1 MRMYD
6 IIHKKREGGE
16 LTGEEIRF
24 FVQGFTWGEIPD
36 YQASALLMAIFFRG
50 MTRRETGDLTLEM
63 AQSGDMV
70 DLSPLPG
77 VKVDKHSTGGVG
89 DKTSLVIGPIAA
101 ACGVT
106 IAKMSGRGLGH
117 TGGTVDKLESIPG
130 LGTDIPREEF
140 FQIVKDT
147 GLAIIGQSGNLCPAD
162 KKLYA
167 LRDVTATV
175 ESLPLIASSI
185 MAKKIAA
192 GADAILLDVKVGSGA
207 FMKTL
212 EDSRALAREMV
223 RIGAQVGRRT
233 VALITDM
240 DMPLGRKIG
249 NALEVQEAAE
259 ALSGK
264 GDRRLVEL
272 CLELAANMVYL
283 GEQAPDMEAARA
295 RAAEAVSSGRAL
307 EKLAQMVRAQG
318 GDPSYITNPEK
329 FAISPAWVEV
339 PAPQTGYITRLD
351 AEGCG
356 LAAVELGA
364 GRETKDSPIDFGAG
378 IVLLKN
384 KGDRVER
391 GRAHR
396 PALRPGGIPVPPGG
410 PALFRGPGDRPPGPR
425 PGPPDPRAGGG
436 LLKYTD
442 PAQPERGAYIMK
454 NPIVTIQTNQGAIRV
469 ELYPDV
475 APNTVNNFI
484 SLVEKG
490 FYNGTI
496 FHRVIPG
503 FMIQG
508 GDPQGTGMG
517 GPGYTIPESLPQTA
531 LKTT

>member
-16 LTGEEIRF
+16 LTREELRF
-24 FVQGFTWGEIPD
+24 FVQGFTRGEIPD

-63 AQSGDMV
+63 AGSGDRV
-70 DLSPLPG
+70 DLSALPG

-89 DKTSLVIGPIAA
+89 DKTSLIIGPIAA

-130 LGTDIPREEF
+130 LRTDIPRQEF
-140 FQIVKDT
+140 FDIVKRT
-147 GLAIIGQSGNLCPAD
+147 GLSIIGQSGNLCPAD

-185 MAKKIAA
+185 MSKKIAA

-223 RIGAQVGRRT
+223 RIGSQVGRQT

-249 NALEVQEAAE
+249 NALEVQEAVE
-259 ALSGK
+259 VLSGK
-264 GDRRLVEL
+264 GDHRLRSL
-272 CLELAANMVYL
+272 CLELSANMVYL
-283 GEQAPDMEAARA
+283 GRQAETMEGARA
-295 RAAEAVSSGRAL
+295 KAVEAVRSGGAL
-307 EKLAQMVRAQG
+307 EKLRQMAEAQG

-329 FAISPAWVEV
+329 FTISPACVEIA
-339 PAPQTGYITRLD
+339 APQGGYITRLD

-364 GRETKDSPIDFGAG
+364 GRETKESSIDFGAG
-378 IVLLKN
+378 IILLKN
-384 KGDRVER
+384 KGDRVEQGQPIARLYAQSKALCRR
-391 GRAHR
+391 GEERFFQ
-396 PALRPGGIPVPPGG
+396 ALEVG
-410 PALFRGPGDRPPGPR
+410 PQA
-425 PGPPDPRAGGG
+425 
-436 LLKYTD
+436 
-442 PAQPERGAYIMK
+442 
-454 NPIVTIQTNQGAIRV
+454 
-469 ELYPDV
+469 
-475 APNTVNNFI
+475 
-484 SLVEKG
+484 
-490 FYNGTI
+490 
-496 FHRVIPG
+496 
-503 FMIQG
+503 
-508 GDPQGTGMG
+508 
-517 GPGYTIPESLPQTA
+517 PQTGPMILDRVA
-531 LKTT
+531 EG

>member
-16 LTGEEIRF
+16 LTREELRF
-24 FVQGFTWGEIPD
+24 FVLGFTRGEIPD

-63 AQSGDMV
+63 AGSGDRV
-70 DLSPLPG
+70 DLSALPG

-89 DKTSLVIGPIAA
+89 DKTSLIIGPIAA

-130 LGTDIPREEF
+130 LRTDIPRQEF
-140 FQIVKDT
+140 FDIVKRT

-185 MAKKIAA
+185 MSKKIAA

-223 RIGAQVGRRT
+223 RIGGQVGRRT

-249 NALEVQEAAE
+249 NALEVREAVE
-259 ALSGK
+259 VLSGK
-264 GDRRLVEL
+264 GDHRLRSL
-272 CLELAANMVYL
+272 CLELSANMVYL
-283 GEQAPDMEAARA
+283 GRQAETMEGARA
-295 RAAEAVSSGRAL
+295 KAVEAVRSGGAL
-307 EKLAQMVRAQG
+307 EKLRQMAEAQG

-329 FAISPAWVEV
+329 FTISPACVEIA
-339 PAPQTGYITRLD
+339 APQGGYITRLD

-364 GRETKDSPIDFGAG
+364 GRETKESSIDPGAG

-384 KGDRVER
+384 KGDRVEKGQPIARLYAQSKALCRR
-391 GRAHR
+391 GEERFFQ
-396 PALRPGGIPVPPGG
+396 ALEVG
-410 PALFRGPGDRPPGPR
+410 PQA
-425 PGPPDPRAGGG
+425 
-436 LLKYTD
+436 
-442 PAQPERGAYIMK
+442 
-454 NPIVTIQTNQGAIRV
+454 
-469 ELYPDV
+469 
-475 APNTVNNFI
+475 
-484 SLVEKG
+484 
-490 FYNGTI
+490 
-496 FHRVIPG
+496 
-503 FMIQG
+503 
-508 GDPQGTGMG
+508 
-517 GPGYTIPESLPQTA
+517 PQTGPMILDRVA
-531 LKTT
+531 EG

>member
-16 LTGEEIRF
+16 LTREELRF
-24 FVQGFTWGEIPD
+24 FVLGFTRGEIPD

-63 AQSGDMV
+63 AGSGDRV
-70 DLSPLPG
+70 DLSALPG

-89 DKTSLVIGPIAA
+89 DKTSLIIGPIAA

-130 LGTDIPREEF
+130 LRTDIPRQEF
-140 FQIVKDT
+140 FDIVKRT
-147 GLAIIGQSGNLCPAD
+147 GLSIIGQSGNLCPAD

-185 MAKKIAA
+185 MSKKIAA

-223 RIGAQVGRRT
+223 RIGGQVGRRT

-249 NALEVQEAAE
+249 NALEVREAVE
-259 ALSGK
+259 VLSGK
-264 GDRRLVEL
+264 GDHRLRSL
-272 CLELAANMVYL
+272 CLELSANMVYL
-283 GEQAPDMEAARA
+283 GRQAETMEGARA
-295 RAAEAVSSGRAL
+295 KAVEAVRSGGAL
-307 EKLAQMVRAQG
+307 EKLRQMAEAQG

-329 FAISPAWVEV
+329 FTISPACVEIA
-339 PAPQTGYITRLD
+339 APQGGYITRLD

-364 GRETKDSPIDFGAG
+364 GRETKESSIDPGAG

-384 KGDRVER
+384 KGDRVEKGQPIARLYAQSKALCRR
-391 GRAHR
+391 GEERFFQ
-396 PALRPGGIPVPPGG
+396 ALEVG
-410 PALFRGPGDRPPGPR
+410 PQA
-425 PGPPDPRAGGG
+425 
-436 LLKYTD
+436 
-442 PAQPERGAYIMK
+442 
-454 NPIVTIQTNQGAIRV
+454 
-469 ELYPDV
+469 
-475 APNTVNNFI
+475 
-484 SLVEKG
+484 
-490 FYNGTI
+490 
-496 FHRVIPG
+496 
-503 FMIQG
+503 
-508 GDPQGTGMG
+508 
-517 GPGYTIPESLPQTA
+517 PQTGPMILDRVA
-531 LKTT
+531 EG

>member
-16 LTGEEIRF
+16 LTREELRF
-24 FVQGFTWGEIPD
+24 FVLGFTRGEIPD

-63 AQSGDMV
+63 AGSGDRV
-70 DLSPLPG
+70 DLSALPG

-89 DKTSLVIGPIAA
+89 DKTSLIIGPIAA

-130 LGTDIPREEF
+130 LRTDIPRQEF
-140 FQIVKDT
+140 FDIVKRT
-147 GLAIIGQSGNLCPAD
+147 GLSIIGQSGNLCPAD

-185 MAKKIAA
+185 MSKKIAA

-223 RIGAQVGRRT
+223 RIGSQVGRQT

-249 NALEVQEAAE
+249 NALEVQEAVE
-259 ALSGK
+259 VLSGK
-264 GDRRLVEL
+264 GDHRLRSL
-272 CLELAANMVYL
+272 CLELSANMVYL
-283 GEQAPDMEAARA
+283 GRQAETMEEARA
-295 RAAEAVSSGRAL
+295 KAVEAVRSGGAL
-307 EKLAQMVRAQG
+307 EKLRQMAEAQG
-318 GDPSYITNPEK
+318 GDGSYITSPEK
-329 FAISPAWVEV
+329 FTISPACVEIA
-339 PAPQTGYITRLD
+339 APQAGYITRLD

-364 GRETKDSPIDFGAG
+364 GRETKESPIDFGAG
-378 IVLLKN
+378 IVLMKN
-384 KGDRVER
+384 KGD
-391 GRAHR
+391 
-396 PALRPGGIPVPPGG
+396 
-410 PALFRGPGDRPPGPR
+410 
-425 PGPPDPRAGGG
+425 
-436 LLKYTD
+436 
-442 PAQPERGAYIMK
+442 
-454 NPIVTIQTNQGAIRV
+454 
-469 ELYPDV
+469 
-475 APNTVNNFI
+475 
-484 SLVEKG
+484 LVEKG
-490 FYNGTI
+490 QPIARLYAQSEALCR
-496 FHRVIPG
+496 RV
-503 FMIQG
+503 
-508 GDPQGTGMG
+508 
-517 GPGYTIPESLPQTA
+517 
-531 LKTT
+531 

>member
-16 LTGEEIRF
+16 LTREELRF
-24 FVQGFTWGEIPD
+24 FVLGFTRGEIPD

-63 AQSGDMV
+63 AGSGDRV
-70 DLSPLPG
+70 DLSALPG

-89 DKTSLVIGPIAA
+89 DKTSLIIGPIAA

-130 LGTDIPREEF
+130 LRTDIPRQEF
-140 FQIVKDT
+140 FDIVKRT
-147 GLAIIGQSGNLCPAD
+147 GLSIIGQSGNLCPAD

-185 MAKKIAA
+185 MSKKIAA

-223 RIGAQVGRRT
+223 RIGGQVGRRT

-249 NALEVQEAAE
+249 NALEVQEAVE
-259 ALSGK
+259 VLSGK
-264 GDRRLVEL
+264 GDHRLRSL
-272 CLELAANMVYL
+272 CLELSANMVYL
-283 GEQAPDMEAARA
+283 GRQAETMEGARA
-295 RAAEAVSSGRAL
+295 KAVEAVRSGGAL
-307 EKLAQMVRAQG
+307 EKLRQMAEAQG
-318 GDPSYITNPEK
+318 GDPSYITNPER
-329 FAISPAWVEV
+329 FTISPACVEIA
-339 PAPQTGYITRLD
+339 APQAGYITRLD

-364 GRETKDSPIDFGAG
+364 GRETKESSIDFGAG
-378 IVLLKN
+378 IILLKN
-384 KGDRVER
+384 KGDRVEKGQPIARLYAQSEALCRR
-391 GRAHR
+391 GEERFFQ
-396 PALRPGGIPVPPGG
+396 ALEVG
-410 PALFRGPGDRPPGPR
+410 PQA
-425 PGPPDPRAGGG
+425 
-436 LLKYTD
+436 
-442 PAQPERGAYIMK
+442 
-454 NPIVTIQTNQGAIRV
+454 
-469 ELYPDV
+469 
-475 APNTVNNFI
+475 
-484 SLVEKG
+484 
-490 FYNGTI
+490 
-496 FHRVIPG
+496 
-503 FMIQG
+503 
-508 GDPQGTGMG
+508 
-517 GPGYTIPESLPQTA
+517 PQTGPMLLDRVA
-531 LKTT
+531 EG

>member
-16 LTGEEIRF
+16 LTREELRF
-24 FVQGFTWGEIPD
+24 FVQGFTRGEIPD
-36 YQASALLMAIFFRG
+36 YQASALMMAIFFRG

-63 AQSGDMV
+63 AGSGDRV
-70 DLSPLPG
+70 DLSALPG

-89 DKTSLVIGPIAA
+89 DKTSLIIGPIAA

-106 IAKMSGRGLGH
+106 VAKMSGRGLGH

-130 LGTDIPREEF
+130 LRTDIPRQEF
-140 FQIVKDT
+140 FDIVKRT
-147 GLAIIGQSGNLCPAD
+147 GLSIIGQSGNLCPAD

-185 MAKKIAA
+185 MSKKIAA

-223 RIGAQVGRRT
+223 RIGSQVGRQT

-249 NALEVQEAAE
+249 NALEVQEAVE
-259 ALSGK
+259 VLSGK
-264 GDRRLVEL
+264 GDHRLRSL
-272 CLELAANMVYL
+272 CLELSANMVYL
-283 GEQAPDMEAARA
+283 GRQAETMEEARA
-295 RAAEAVSSGRAL
+295 KAVEAVRSGGAL
-307 EKLAQMVRAQG
+307 EKLRQMAEAQG

-329 FAISPAWVEV
+329 FTISPACVEIA
-339 PAPQTGYITRLD
+339 APQAGYITRLD

-364 GRETKDSPIDFGAG
+364 GRETKESPIDFGAG

-384 KGDRVER
+384 KGDRVEQGQPIARLYAQSEALCRR
-391 GRAHR
+391 GEERFFQ
-396 PALRPGGIPVPPGG
+396 ALEVG
-410 PALFRGPGDRPPGPR
+410 PQA
-425 PGPPDPRAGGG
+425 
-436 LLKYTD
+436 
-442 PAQPERGAYIMK
+442 
-454 NPIVTIQTNQGAIRV
+454 
-469 ELYPDV
+469 
-475 APNTVNNFI
+475 
-484 SLVEKG
+484 
-490 FYNGTI
+490 
-496 FHRVIPG
+496 
-503 FMIQG
+503 
-508 GDPQGTGMG
+508 
-517 GPGYTIPESLPQTA
+517 PQTGPMILDRVA
-531 LKTT
+531 EG

>member
-16 LTGEEIRF
+16 LTREELRF
-24 FVQGFTWGEIPD
+24 FVLGFTRGEIPD

-63 AQSGDMV
+63 AGSGDRV
-70 DLSPLPG
+70 DLSALPG

-89 DKTSLVIGPIAA
+89 DKTSLIIGPIAA

-130 LGTDIPREEF
+130 LRTDIPRQEF
-140 FQIVKDT
+140 FDIVKRT
-147 GLAIIGQSGNLCPAD
+147 GLSIIGQSGNLCPAD

-185 MAKKIAA
+185 MSKKIAA

-223 RIGAQVGRRT
+223 RIGSQVGRQT

-249 NALEVQEAAE
+249 NALEVQEAVE
-259 ALSGK
+259 VLSGK
-264 GDRRLVEL
+264 GDHRLRSL
-272 CLELAANMVYL
+272 CLELSANMVYL
-283 GEQAPDMEAARA
+283 GQQASDMSEARA
-295 RAAEAVSSGRAL
+295 QVVKAVREGRAL
-307 EKLAQMVRAQG
+307 EKLRQMAEAQG
-318 GDPSYITNPEK
+318 GDGSYIVHPEQ
-329 FAISPAWVEV
+329 FAVSPAVVEV
-339 PAPQTGYITRLD
+339 AAPEDGYITRLD

-364 GRETKDSPIDFGAG
+364 GRETKESSIDFGAG
-378 IVLLKN
+378 IILLKN
-384 KGDRVER
+384 KGDRVEQGQPIARLYAQSEALCRR
-391 GRAHR
+391 GEERFFQ
-396 PALRPGGIPVPPGG
+396 ALEVG
-410 PALFRGPGDRPPGPR
+410 PQA
-425 PGPPDPRAGGG
+425 
-436 LLKYTD
+436 
-442 PAQPERGAYIMK
+442 
-454 NPIVTIQTNQGAIRV
+454 
-469 ELYPDV
+469 
-475 APNTVNNFI
+475 
-484 SLVEKG
+484 
-490 FYNGTI
+490 
-496 FHRVIPG
+496 
-503 FMIQG
+503 
-508 GDPQGTGMG
+508 
-517 GPGYTIPESLPQTA
+517 PQTGPMILDRVA
-531 LKTT
+531 EG

>member
-6 IIHKKREGGE
+6 IIHKKREGGQLTREE
-16 LTGEEIRF
+16 LRF
-24 FVQGFTWGEIPD
+24 FVQGFTRGEIPD

-63 AQSGDMV
+63 AGSGDKV
-70 DLSPLPG
+70 DLSTLPG

-89 DKTSLVIGPIAA
+89 DKTSLIIGPIAA

-130 LGTDIPREEF
+130 LRTDIPRQEF
-140 FQIVKDT
+140 FDIVKRT
-147 GLAIIGQSGNLCPAD
+147 GLSIIGQSGNLCPAD

-185 MAKKIAA
+185 MSKKIAA

-223 RIGAQVGRRT
+223 RIGSQVGRQT

-249 NALEVQEAAE
+249 NALEVQEAVE
-259 ALSGK
+259 VLSGK
-264 GDRRLVEL
+264 GDHRLRSL
-272 CLELAANMVYL
+272 CLELSANMVYL
-283 GEQAPDMEAARA
+283 GRQAETMEEARA
-295 RAAEAVSSGRAL
+295 KAVEAVRSGGAL
-307 EKLAQMVRAQG
+307 EKLRQMAEAQG

-329 FAISPAWVEV
+329 FTISPACVEIA
-339 PAPQTGYITRLD
+339 APQGGYITRLD

-364 GRETKDSPIDFGAG
+364 GRETKESPIDFGAG
-378 IVLLKN
+378 IVLMKN
-384 KGDRVER
+384 KGDRVEQGQPIARLYAQSEALCRR
-391 GRAHR
+391 GEERFFQ
-396 PALRPGGIPVPPGG
+396 ALEVG
-410 PALFRGPGDRPPGPR
+410 PQA
-425 PGPPDPRAGGG
+425 
-436 LLKYTD
+436 
-442 PAQPERGAYIMK
+442 
-454 NPIVTIQTNQGAIRV
+454 
-469 ELYPDV
+469 
-475 APNTVNNFI
+475 
-484 SLVEKG
+484 
-490 FYNGTI
+490 
-496 FHRVIPG
+496 
-503 FMIQG
+503 
-508 GDPQGTGMG
+508 
-517 GPGYTIPESLPQTA
+517 PQTGSMILDRVA
-531 LKTT
+531 EG

>member
-16 LTGEEIRF
+16 LTREELRF
-24 FVQGFTWGEIPD
+24 FVQGFTRGEIPD

-50 MTRRETGDLTLEM
+50 MTRRETGDMTLEM
-63 AQSGDMV
+63 AGSGDRV
-70 DLSPLPG
+70 DLSALPG
-77 VKVDKHSTGGVG
+77 IKVDKHSTGGVG
-89 DKTSLVIGPIAA
+89 DKTSLIIGPIAA

-130 LGTDIPREEF
+130 LRTDIPRQEF
-140 FQIVKDT
+140 FDIVKRT
-147 GLAIIGQSGNLCPAD
+147 GLSIIGQSGNLCPAD

-185 MAKKIAA
+185 MSKKIAA

-223 RIGAQVGRRT
+223 RIGSQVGRQT

-249 NALEVQEAAE
+249 NALEVQEAVE
-259 ALSGK
+259 VLSGK
-264 GDRRLVEL
+264 GDHRLRSL
-272 CLELAANMVYL
+272 CLELSANMVYL
-283 GEQAPDMEAARA
+283 GRQAETMEEARA
-295 RAAEAVSSGRAL
+295 KAVEAVRSGGAL
-307 EKLAQMVRAQG
+307 EKLRQMAEAQG

-329 FAISPAWVEV
+329 FTISPACVEIA
-339 PAPQTGYITRLD
+339 APQAGYITRLD

-364 GRETKDSPIDFGAG
+364 GRETKESPIDFGAG

-384 KGDRVER
+384 KGDRVEQGQPIARLYAQSEALCRR
-391 GRAHR
+391 GEERFFQ
-396 PALRPGGIPVPPGG
+396 ALEVG
-410 PALFRGPGDRPPGPR
+410 PQA
-425 PGPPDPRAGGG
+425 
-436 LLKYTD
+436 
-442 PAQPERGAYIMK
+442 
-454 NPIVTIQTNQGAIRV
+454 
-469 ELYPDV
+469 
-475 APNTVNNFI
+475 
-484 SLVEKG
+484 
-490 FYNGTI
+490 
-496 FHRVIPG
+496 
-503 FMIQG
+503 
-508 GDPQGTGMG
+508 
-517 GPGYTIPESLPQTA
+517 PQTGPMILDRVA
-531 LKTT
+531 EG

>member
-16 LTGEEIRF
+16 LTREELRF
-24 FVQGFTWGEIPD
+24 FVLGFTRGEIPD

-63 AQSGDMV
+63 AGSGDRV
-70 DLSPLPG
+70 DLSALPG

-89 DKTSLVIGPIAA
+89 DKTSLIIGPIAA

-130 LGTDIPREEF
+130 LRTDIPRQEF
-140 FQIVKDT
+140 FDIVKRT
-147 GLAIIGQSGNLCPAD
+147 GLSIIGQSGNLCPAD

-185 MAKKIAA
+185 MSKKIAA
-192 GADAILLDVKVGSGA
+192 GADAILLDVKMGSGA

-223 RIGAQVGRRT
+223 RIGQQVGRRT

-249 NALEVQEAAE
+249 NALEVQEAVE
-259 ALSGK
+259 VLSGK
-264 GDRRLVEL
+264 GDHRLRSL
-272 CLELAANMVYL
+272 CLELSANMVYL
-283 GEQAPDMEAARA
+283 GHRAGTMEEARA
-295 RAAEAVSSGRAL
+295 KAAEAVCSGGAL
-307 EKLAQMVRAQG
+307 EKLRQMAEAQG
-318 GDPSYITNPEK
+318 GDGSYITNPEK
-329 FAISPAWVEV
+329 FTISPACVEIA
-339 PAPQTGYITRLD
+339 APQAGYITRLD

-364 GRETKDSPIDFGAG
+364 GRETKESPIDFGAG

-384 KGDRVER
+384 KGDRVEQGQPIARLYAQSEALCRR
-391 GRAHR
+391 GEERFFQ
-396 PALRPGGIPVPPGG
+396 ALEVG
-410 PALFRGPGDRPPGPR
+410 PQA
-425 PGPPDPRAGGG
+425 
-436 LLKYTD
+436 
-442 PAQPERGAYIMK
+442 
-454 NPIVTIQTNQGAIRV
+454 
-469 ELYPDV
+469 
-475 APNTVNNFI
+475 
-484 SLVEKG
+484 
-490 FYNGTI
+490 
-496 FHRVIPG
+496 
-503 FMIQG
+503 
-508 GDPQGTGMG
+508 
-517 GPGYTIPESLPQTA
+517 PQTGPMILDRVA
-531 LKTT
+531 EG

>member
-16 LTGEEIRF
+16 LTREELRF
-24 FVQGFTWGEIPD
+24 FVLGFTRGEIPD

-63 AQSGDMV
+63 AGSGDRA
-70 DLSPLPG
+70 DLSALPG

-89 DKTSLVIGPIAA
+89 DKTSLIIGPIAA

-106 IAKMSGRGLGH
+106 VAKMSGRGLGH

-130 LGTDIPREEF
+130 LRTDIPRQEF
-140 FQIVKDT
+140 FDIVKRT

-185 MAKKIAA
+185 MSKKIAA

-223 RIGAQVGRRT
+223 RIGSQVGRQT

-249 NALEVQEAAE
+249 NALEVQEAVE
-259 ALSGK
+259 VLSGK
-264 GDRRLVEL
+264 GDHRLRSL
-272 CLELAANMVYL
+272 CLELSANMVYL
-283 GEQAPDMEAARA
+283 GRQAETMEEARA
-295 RAAEAVSSGRAL
+295 KAVEAVRSGGAL
-307 EKLAQMVRAQG
+307 EKLRQMAEAQG
-318 GDPSYITNPEK
+318 GDGSYITSPEK
-329 FAISPAWVEV
+329 FTISPACVEIA
-339 PAPQTGYITRLD
+339 APQAGYITRLD

-364 GRETKDSPIDFGAG
+364 GRETKESPIDFGAG
-378 IVLLKN
+378 IVLMKN
-384 KGDRVER
+384 KGDRVEKGQPIARLYAQSEALCRR
-391 GRAHR
+391 GEERFFQ
-396 PALRPGGIPVPPGG
+396 ALEVG
-410 PALFRGPGDRPPGPR
+410 PQA
-425 PGPPDPRAGGG
+425 
-436 LLKYTD
+436 
-442 PAQPERGAYIMK
+442 
-454 NPIVTIQTNQGAIRV
+454 
-469 ELYPDV
+469 
-475 APNTVNNFI
+475 
-484 SLVEKG
+484 
-490 FYNGTI
+490 
-496 FHRVIPG
+496 
-503 FMIQG
+503 
-508 GDPQGTGMG
+508 
-517 GPGYTIPESLPQTA
+517 PQTGPMLLDRVA
-531 LKTT
+531 EG

>member
-16 LTGEEIRF
+16 LTREELRF
-24 FVQGFTWGEIPD
+24 FVQGFTRGEIPD

-63 AQSGDMV
+63 AGSGDRV
-70 DLSPLPG
+70 DLSALPG

-89 DKTSLVIGPIAA
+89 DKTSLIIGPIAA

-130 LGTDIPREEF
+130 LRTDIPRQEF
-140 FQIVKDT
+140 FDIVKRT
-147 GLAIIGQSGNLCPAD
+147 GLSIIGQSGNLCPAD

-185 MAKKIAA
+185 MSKKIAA

-223 RIGAQVGRRT
+223 RIGSQVGRQT

-240 DMPLGRKIG
+240 DMPLGRNIG
-249 NALEVQEAAE
+249 NALEVREAVE
-259 ALSGK
+259 VLSGK
-264 GDRRLVEL
+264 GDHRLRSL
-272 CLELAANMVYL
+272 CLELSANMVYL
-283 GEQAPDMEAARA
+283 GRQAETMEGARA
-295 RAAEAVSSGRAL
+295 KAVEAVRSGGAL
-307 EKLAQMVRAQG
+307 EKLRQMAEAQG
-318 GDPSYITNPEK
+318 GDGSYITNPEK
-329 FAISPAWVEV
+329 FTISPACVEIA
-339 PAPQTGYITRLD
+339 APQGGYITRLD

-364 GRETKDSPIDFGAG
+364 GRETKESPIDFGAG

-384 KGDRVER
+384 KGDRVEQGQLIARLYAQNEALCRR
-391 GRAHR
+391 GEERFFQ
-396 PALRPGGIPVPPGG
+396 ALEVG
-410 PALFRGPGDRPPGPR
+410 PQA
-425 PGPPDPRAGGG
+425 
-436 LLKYTD
+436 
-442 PAQPERGAYIMK
+442 
-454 NPIVTIQTNQGAIRV
+454 
-469 ELYPDV
+469 
-475 APNTVNNFI
+475 
-484 SLVEKG
+484 
-490 FYNGTI
+490 
-496 FHRVIPG
+496 
-503 FMIQG
+503 
-508 GDPQGTGMG
+508 
-517 GPGYTIPESLPQTA
+517 PQTGPMIVDRVA
-531 LKTT
+531 EG

>member
-16 LTGEEIRF
+16 LTREELRF
-24 FVQGFTWGEIPD
+24 FVQGFTRGEIPD

-63 AQSGDMV
+63 AGSGDRV
-70 DLSPLPG
+70 DLSALPG

-89 DKTSLVIGPIAA
+89 DKTSLIIGPIAA

-130 LGTDIPREEF
+130 LRTDIPRQEF
-140 FQIVKDT
+140 FDIVKRT

-185 MAKKIAA
+185 MSKKIAA

-223 RIGAQVGRRT
+223 RIGGQVGRRT

-249 NALEVQEAAE
+249 NALEVREAVE
-259 ALSGK
+259 VLSGK
-264 GDRRLVEL
+264 GDHRLRSL
-272 CLELAANMVYL
+272 CLELSANMVYL
-283 GEQAPDMEAARA
+283 GRQAETMEGARA
-295 RAAEAVSSGRAL
+295 KAVEAVRSGGAL
-307 EKLAQMVRAQG
+307 EKLRQMAEAQG

-329 FAISPAWVEV
+329 FTISPACVEIA
-339 PAPQTGYITRLD
+339 APQGGYITRLD

-364 GRETKDSPIDFGAG
+364 GRETKESSIDPGAG

-384 KGDRVER
+384 KGDRVEKGQPIARLYAQSKALCRR
-391 GRAHR
+391 GEERFFQ
-396 PALRPGGIPVPPGG
+396 ALEVG
-410 PALFRGPGDRPPGPR
+410 PQA
-425 PGPPDPRAGGG
+425 
-436 LLKYTD
+436 
-442 PAQPERGAYIMK
+442 
-454 NPIVTIQTNQGAIRV
+454 
-469 ELYPDV
+469 
-475 APNTVNNFI
+475 
-484 SLVEKG
+484 
-490 FYNGTI
+490 
-496 FHRVIPG
+496 
-503 FMIQG
+503 
-508 GDPQGTGMG
+508 
-517 GPGYTIPESLPQTA
+517 PQTGPMILDRVA
-531 LKTT
+531 EG

>member
-16 LTGEEIRF
+16 LTREELRF
-24 FVQGFTWGEIPD
+24 FVQGFTRGEIPD

-63 AQSGDMV
+63 AGSGDRV
-70 DLSPLPG
+70 DLSALPG

-89 DKTSLVIGPIAA
+89 DKTSLIIGPIAA

-130 LGTDIPREEF
+130 LRTDIPRQEF
-140 FQIVKDT
+140 FDIVKRT
-147 GLAIIGQSGNLCPAD
+147 GLSIIGQSGNLCPAD

-185 MAKKIAA
+185 MSKKIAA

-223 RIGAQVGRRT
+223 RIGGQVGRRT

-249 NALEVQEAAE
+249 NALEVREAVE
-259 ALSGK
+259 VLSGK
-264 GDRRLVEL
+264 GDHRLRSL
-272 CLELAANMVYL
+272 CLELSANMVYL
-283 GEQAPDMEAARA
+283 GRQAETMEGARA
-295 RAAEAVSSGRAL
+295 KAVEAVRSGGAL
-307 EKLAQMVRAQG
+307 EKLRQMAEAQG

-329 FAISPAWVEV
+329 FTISPACVEIA
-339 PAPQTGYITRLD
+339 APQGGYITRLD

-364 GRETKDSPIDFGAG
+364 GRETKESSIDPGAG

-384 KGDRVER
+384 KGDRVEKGQPIARLYAQSKALCRR
-391 GRAHR
+391 GEERFFQ
-396 PALRPGGIPVPPGG
+396 ALEVG
-410 PALFRGPGDRPPGPR
+410 PQA
-425 PGPPDPRAGGG
+425 
-436 LLKYTD
+436 
-442 PAQPERGAYIMK
+442 
-454 NPIVTIQTNQGAIRV
+454 
-469 ELYPDV
+469 
-475 APNTVNNFI
+475 
-484 SLVEKG
+484 
-490 FYNGTI
+490 
-496 FHRVIPG
+496 
-503 FMIQG
+503 
-508 GDPQGTGMG
+508 
-517 GPGYTIPESLPQTA
+517 PQTGPMILDRVA
-531 LKTT
+531 EG

>member
-24 FVQGFTWGEIPD
+24 FVQGFTRGEIPD
-36 YQASALLMAIFFRG
+36 YQASALLMAIFFRE

-130 LGTDIPREEF
+130 LRTDLPRQDF
-140 FQIVKDT
+140 FSIVERT

-259 ALSGK
+259 VLSGR

-364 GRETKDSPIDFGAG
+364 GRETQDSPIDFGAG

-391 GRAHR
+391 GEPIAR
-396 PALRPGGIPVPPGG
+396 L
-410 PALFRGPGDRPPGPR
+410 
-425 PGPPDPRAGGG
+425 
-436 LLKYTD
+436 Y
-442 PAQPERGAYIMK
+442 AQEESRCR
-454 NPIVTIQTNQGAIRV
+454 QGARRFLEALETGPQPPTLGPLILERV
-469 ELYPDV
+469 E
-475 APNTVNNFI
+475 AC
-484 SLVEKG
+484 
-490 FYNGTI
+490 
-496 FHRVIPG
+496 
-503 FMIQG
+503 
-508 GDPQGTGMG
+508 
-517 GPGYTIPESLPQTA
+517 
-531 LKTT
+531 

>member
-16 LTGEEIRF
+16 LTREELRF
-24 FVQGFTWGEIPD
+24 FVLGFTRGEIPD

-63 AQSGDMV
+63 AGSGDRV
-70 DLSPLPG
+70 DLSALPG

-89 DKTSLVIGPIAA
+89 DKTSLIIGPIAA

-130 LGTDIPREEF
+130 LRTDIPRQEF
-140 FQIVKDT
+140 FDIVKRT
-147 GLAIIGQSGNLCPAD
+147 GLSIIGQSGNLCPAD

-185 MAKKIAA
+185 MSKKIAA

-223 RIGAQVGRRT
+223 RIGSQVGRQT

-249 NALEVQEAAE
+249 NALEVQEAVE
-259 ALSGK
+259 VLSGK
-264 GDRRLVEL
+264 GDHRLRSL
-272 CLELAANMVYL
+272 CLELSANMVYL
-283 GEQAPDMEAARA
+283 GRQAETMEGARA
-295 RAAEAVSSGRAL
+295 KAVEAVRSGGAL
-307 EKLAQMVRAQG
+307 EKLRQMAEAQG

-329 FAISPAWVEV
+329 FTISPACVEIA
-339 PAPQTGYITRLD
+339 APQGGYITRLD

-364 GRETKDSPIDFGAG
+364 GRETKESPIDPGAG
-378 IVLLKN
+378 IILMKN
-384 KGDRVER
+384 KGDRVEKGQPIARLYAQSKALCRR
-391 GRAHR
+391 GEERFFQ
-396 PALRPGGIPVPPGG
+396 ALEVG
-410 PALFRGPGDRPPGPR
+410 
-425 PGPPDPRAGGG
+425 
-436 LLKYTD
+436 
-442 PAQPERGAYIMK
+442 
-454 NPIVTIQTNQGAIRV
+454 
-469 ELYPDV
+469 
-475 APNTVNNFI
+475 
-484 SLVEKG
+484 
-490 FYNGTI
+490 
-496 FHRVIPG
+496 
-503 FMIQG
+503 
-508 GDPQGTGMG
+508 
-517 GPGYTIPESLPQTA
+517 PQTPQTGSMILDRVA
-531 LKTT
+531 EG

>member
-16 LTGEEIRF
+16 LTREELRF
-24 FVQGFTWGEIPD
+24 FVQGFTRGEIPD

-63 AQSGDMV
+63 AGSGDRV
-70 DLSPLPG
+70 DLSALPG

-89 DKTSLVIGPIAA
+89 DKTSLIIGPIAA

-130 LGTDIPREEF
+130 LRTDIPRQEF
-140 FQIVKDT
+140 FDIVKRT
-147 GLAIIGQSGNLCPAD
+147 GLSIIGQSGNLCPAD

-185 MAKKIAA
+185 MSKKIAA

-223 RIGAQVGRRT
+223 RIGSQVGRQT

-249 NALEVQEAAE
+249 NALEVQEAVE
-259 ALSGK
+259 VLSGK
-264 GDRRLVEL
+264 GDHRLRSL
-272 CLELAANMVYL
+272 CLELSANMVYL
-283 GEQAPDMEAARA
+283 GRQAETMEGARA
-295 RAAEAVSSGRAL
+295 KAVEAVRSGGAL
-307 EKLAQMVRAQG
+307 EKLRRMVEAQG

-329 FAISPAWVEV
+329 FTISPACVEIA
-339 PAPQTGYITRLD
+339 APQGGYITRLD

-364 GRETKDSPIDFGAG
+364 GRETKESPIDFGAG
-378 IVLLKN
+378 IVLMKN
-384 KGDRVER
+384 KGDRVEKGQPIARLYAQSEALCRR
-391 GRAHR
+391 GEERFFQ
-396 PALRPGGIPVPPGG
+396 ALEVG
-410 PALFRGPGDRPPGPR
+410 PQA
-425 PGPPDPRAGGG
+425 
-436 LLKYTD
+436 
-442 PAQPERGAYIMK
+442 
-454 NPIVTIQTNQGAIRV
+454 
-469 ELYPDV
+469 
-475 APNTVNNFI
+475 
-484 SLVEKG
+484 
-490 FYNGTI
+490 
-496 FHRVIPG
+496 
-503 FMIQG
+503 
-508 GDPQGTGMG
+508 
-517 GPGYTIPESLPQTA
+517 PQTGPMILDRVA
-531 LKTT
+531 EG